1 MGRNHPKADRDGV
14 SHGTFF
20 FSRLCVA
27 AKHGLMPSSIK
38 ERIVAYGA
46 THILTRRPAKA
57 VAMARVQ
64 TLPAVETLIISV
76 LTGLLSGAVWM
87 LAT

>member
-1 MGRNHPKADRDGV
+1 M
-14 SHGTFF
+14 
-20 FSRLCVA
+20 
-27 AKHGLMPSSIK
+27 
-38 ERIVAYGA
+38 AYGA